1 MYMFLHIH
9 IYSFLYIH
17 ISTEGLRNT
26 GCNMYGMQQF
36 VFPQYYVSDMMGFSG
51 CLWPKNCEPL
61 TFCIVD
67 KLNRMLSAGF
77 YWMWFVSWGAEKHHT
92 LRVEGQQFLN
102 LILLTLCTYSTAL
115 VLMRPAALAIHTQQ
129 QYMLA
134 RRGRAEWHLQMSPLV
149 KLWSNLHFFPWTVDT
164 VFHELTFHVLI
175 YSLSCI
181 VISTLD
187 PNCSRLPDV
196 STKMLL

>member
-1 MYMFLHIH
+1 MGFFRAPLAKRLWTFDLLHRGQIKQDVE
-9 IYSFLYIH
+9 FCL
-17 ISTEGLRNT
+17 LVFT
-26 GCNMYGMQQF
+26 GCGLF
-36 VFPQYYVSDMMGFSG
+36 LG
-51 CLWPKNCEPL
+51 
-61 TFCIVD
+61 
-67 KLNRMLSAGF
+67 
-77 YWMWFVSWGAEKHHT
+77 GAEKHHT

-129 QYMLA
+129 QYVLA
-134 RRGRAEWHLQMSPLV
+134 RRGRAEWHLQMRPLV